1 MVLTDGEGIRLGKRL
16 TFAEE
21 EEEAQQ
27 VSVHLTV
34 IYIYI
39 LRLICI
45 FVCSQSQMYQMEA
58 PNLNSDDAEADIDD
72 GHVGVHYSYEN
83 TQWEGIYIYYIISY
97 IQNKTLAES
106 LKNLT
111 TIAIIIE
118 IYYASKEHHLL
129 AIIVSYFL
137 A

>member
-21 EEEAQQ
+21 EEAQQ

-34 IYIYI
+34 IYTYI

-45 FVCSQSQMYQMEA
+45 FVCSQSQMYQVEA

-72 GHVGVHYSYEN
+72 GHGGDHYSYEN

-106 LKNLT
+106 LKNIA
-111 TIAIIIE
+111 TIVIIIE
-118 IYYASKEHHLL
+118 IYYASKEQHLL
-129 AIIVSYFL
+129 DIIVSSFL